1 MKINILIFA
10 RIADIV
16 GKREVILELPDG
28 AYVCDACDELGHQF
42 PGFRDAARGSAFAV
56 NEEYIQ
62 SDQCILRDG
71 DTLAVIPPVSG
82 G

>member
-16 GKREVILELPDG
+16 GSREVILELPDG
-28 AYVCDACDELGHQF
+28 AFVCDACDELAHQF
-42 PGFRDAARGSAFAV
+42 PRFRDAVCGSAFAV

-62 SDQCILRDG
+62 SDQSILRDG
-71 DTLAVIPPVSG
+71 DTLAIIPPVSG